1 MALSVKEIEAARPA
15 DKDRKIHDEKGLY
28 LLVAASGSKR
38 WYFKYRFL
46 GREQKLSFGAFPDVS
61 LKVARAKRDE
71 ARAQIA
77 DGKNPSRE
85 RLVRMEAAR
94 VEARNTFEVIARE
107 LMDKNAAEGAAK
119 ATQDKAEWLLSL
131 AQSRL
136 GKLPVAEITAPVA
149 FTLLEEIANG
159 GRRETARRL
168 RSFISR
174 VIDRA
179 VNTGR
184 APHNPVRSLQR
195 ALVTPDVRHHPAII
209 DPDGLAELLVAIDD
223 YEGYPST
230 MAALRLT
237 PHLFQRPGE
246 IRSMRWDD
254 LDLDQARWKIPLER
268 MKSRRAHEVPL
279 STQVIEIIRARIPV
293 SGRSEWVLPAFHSL
307 HRPISEN
314 TVNQALRRLGYAGT
328 MTAHGFRSTASS
340 LLNESGKWSP
350 DVIEAALAH
359 KDKDQVR
366 SIYNRTRY
374 WQPRVEM
381 MQAWSDQLDALKA
394 GGLRDRSSL
403 ENHSK

>member
-1 MALSVKEIEAARPA
+1 MALSVKEIEAARPGP
-15 DKDRKIHDEKGLY
+15 KDRKLHDEKGLY

-46 GREQKLSFGAFPDVS
+46 SREQKLSFGAFPDVS
-61 LKVARAKRDE
+61 LKAARAKRDE

-85 RLVRMEAAR
+85 RLMRMEAAR
-94 VEARNTFEVIARE
+94 VEATNTFEVIARE
-107 LMDKNAAEGAAK
+107 LLDKNAAEGAAK

-131 AQSRL
+131 VQPRL
-136 GKLPVAEITAPVA
+136 GKLSVAEITAPVA
-149 FTLLEEIANG
+149 FAFLEDIANS

-179 VNTGR
+179 VITGR
-184 APHNPVRSLQR
+184 APHNPVKSLHR
-195 ALVTPDVRHHPAII
+195 VLPAPVVRHLPAII
-209 DPDGLAELLVAIDD
+209 DPDELARLLHAIEA
-223 YEGYPST
+223 YSGYPST
-230 MAALRLT
+230 VAALRLT

-246 IRSMRWDD
+246 IRAMRWQE
-254 LDLDQARWKIPLER
+254 LDLDQARWKIPAER
-268 MKSRRAHEVPL
+268 MKSREAHEVPL
-279 STQVIEIIRARIPV
+279 SSQVIGIIRAMIPV

-314 TVNQALRRLGYAGT
+314 TVNQALRRLGYAGI

-359 KDKDQVR
+359 QGKDQVR
-366 SIYNRTRY
+366 SIYNRTSY
-374 WQPRVEM
+374 WRSRVEM

-394 GGLRDRSSL
+394 GALRGRA
-403 ENHSK
+403 